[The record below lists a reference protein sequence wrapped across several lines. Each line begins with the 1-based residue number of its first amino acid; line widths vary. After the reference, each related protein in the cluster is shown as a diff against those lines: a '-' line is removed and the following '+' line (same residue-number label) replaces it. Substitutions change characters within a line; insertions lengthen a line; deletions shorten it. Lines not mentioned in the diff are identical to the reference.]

1 MDVTPQSTQATL
13 VEDLAPGRAMSIRRR
28 FTQPG
33 VHPFDSVEWE
43 LRDARIGH
51 GDKVAFEQLGV
62 EFPITWSQ
70 NSTNIVAQKYFRGQV
85 DSPARERSVK
95 KEMPQLDEHCIRF
108 IALSPLLVVASH
120 SAGGG
125 GTLPPGGGMDASPR
139 GGEAG
144 FVKVVDANTL
154 LIPDSPGNNRLDTLE
169 NIIQTGLVGLLFFVP
184 GVDETL
190 RVNGLATLSTDPDD
204 IAKCLDAKRTPKL
217 VIRVTVRAAY
227 LHCAKAL
234 MRSNLWD
241 ATRHIDRTAI
251 PSMGEMMK
259 DQIGDGVPAETQAQM
274 LVRYAV
280 DL

>member
-1 MDVTPQSTQATL
+1 MNITTVDALRTL
-13 VEDLAPGRAMSIRRR
+13 YA
-28 FTQPG
+28 
-33 VHPFDSVEWE
+33 
-43 LRDARIGH
+43 
-51 GDKVAFEQLGV
+51 
-62 EFPITWSQ
+62 
-70 NSTNIVAQKYFRGQV
+70 
-85 DSPARERSVK
+85 PARERSVK
-95 KEMPQLDEHCIRF
+95 KEMPQLDVHCIRF

-120 SAGGG
+120 SAAGDLNG
-125 GTLPPGGGMDASPR
+125 LPGGGMDASPR

-169 NIIQTGLVGLLFFVP
+169 NIIYSGQVGLLFFVP

-190 RVNGLATLSTDPDD
+190 RVNGSATLSTDPAD
-204 IAKCLDAKRTPKL
+204 IAQCLDAKRTPKL
-217 VIRVTVRAAY
+217 VIRVAVKAAY

-241 ATRHIDRTAI
+241 ASRHIDRAAM

-259 DQIGDGVPAETQAQM
+259 DQIGGDIPAETQAQM